1 MAQLP
6 RVGAIL
12 NATYR
17 LDALLT
23 TGGTAAVFRATHLA
37 LQKPFAVKV
46 LVPPPGASTRF
57 FEQFRVEAETLGQL
71 SHPAIVSVT
80 DFGIDPQGEGLP
92 YLVMELIEGQTL
104 DALCSDTPMPLAKAA
119 PILETIASAIDAAH
133 AAGVVH
139 GDITTRNV
147 VVTSDA
153 NGEHP
158 VLIDFGLAREAIEA
172 ERSSSGMDPYLAGT
186 VPYLAPEIVRGGS
199 QTTASDI
206 YAFAVLAYRV
216 LTGREPFSGSRP
228 DVLEAHV
235 ADAPPAPSRHVPS
248 LPHTVDAVI
257 IGALAKS
264 PHSRPR
270 AAAEITQTLSRS
282 ARHVVRKAWL
292 RHELPRRGAAALL
305 VAVAVAA
312 THSWLERI
320 DLLRRLQGIAF
331 DTQVRWSSPRDPDR
345 RLLLVSFDDRTL
357 AADSTPLPN
366 RADEVGERL
375 TRLMAAGASVVGVD
389 LLLPAHWGESRSF
402 ADLVLRHAP
411 RLALAVAQDG
421 NERVGPEVIGGLVAA
436 ALGPD
441 AARRLFASVNVEPD
455 VDGVVRFA
463 RVFRETSDGGRQ
475 PTLAGRLAGWPDER
489 RLTNLQ
495 DRALIDY
502 RLERRALERLSWVD
516 LEARLRDDPDMFAG
530 RLVLVGAEFAGA
542 GDRHLAPRPGGPPT
556 DVTGLEQQAIIAAT
570 FLSPSRL
577 STPTG
582 WQQTVAVSL
591 LVLLATGLG
600 VVTLL
605 RARPV
610 PVLATTAAAVAVWVA
625 GAAIAV
631 SGDVVVPVAVPVA
644 QLGATLLV
652 TALWSPRWSSPPE
665 RRWLVREGASGSR
678 LVPRP

>member
-71 SHPAIVSVT
+71 THPAIVSVT
-80 DFGIDPQGEGLP
+80 DFGIDPQGEGVP
-92 YLVMELIEGQTL
+92 YLVMELVEGPTL
-104 DALCSDTPMPLAKAA
+104 EALCGDTPMPLARAA
-119 PILETIASAIDAAH
+119 PILETIAFAIDAAH
-133 AAGVVH
+133 AAGIVH

-158 VLIDFGLAREAIEA
+158 VLIDFGLAREAGEA
-172 ERSSSGMDPYLAGT
+172 ERSSSGTDSYLAGT
-186 VPYLAPEIVRGGS
+186 VAYVAPEIARGS
-199 QTTASDI
+199 PRTMASDM
-206 YAFAVLAYRV
+206 YAFGVLVYRV

-235 ADAPPAPSRHVPS
+235 ADAPPAPSTHVPA
-248 LPHTVDAVI
+248 LPDAVDAAI
-257 IGALAKS
+257 IGALAK
-264 PHSRPR
+264 PPDARPR
-270 AAAEITQTLSRS
+270 AAVEIARTLSRS
-282 ARHVVRKAWL
+282 ARHVARREWL
-292 RHELPRRGAAALL
+292 RREVPRRGAAALL

-312 THSWLERI
+312 THPWLERI
-320 DLLRRLQGIAF
+320 DLLQRLQGIAF
-331 DTQVRWSSPRDPDR
+331 DTQIRWSSPRDPDR
-345 RLLLVSFDDRTL
+345 RLLLIAFDDRTL
-357 AADSTPLPN
+357 AVDSTPLPD

-375 TRLMAAGASVVGVD
+375 TRLMVAGASVVGVD

-441 AARRLFASVNVEPD
+441 VARGLFASVNVEPD

-463 RVFRETSDGGRQ
+463 RMFRDTSDGARQ
-475 PTLAGRLAGWPDER
+475 PTMAGRLAGWPDER
-489 RLTNLQ
+489 RIANLH
-495 DRALIDY
+495 DRTLIDY
-502 RLERRALERLSWVD
+502 RLERRALERVSWVD
-516 LEARLRDDPDMFAG
+516 LESRLRDHPDMFAG
-530 RLVLVGAEFAGA
+530 RVVLVGAEFAGA

-556 DVTGLEQQAIIAAT
+556 DVSGLEQQAIIAAT

-577 STPTG
+577 STPTAR
-582 WQQTVAVSL
+582 QQAVAVTS
-591 LVLLATGLG
+591 LVLVATGLG
-600 VVTLL
+600 LATLL
-605 RARPV
+605 RARPRT
-610 PVLATTAAAVAVWVA
+610 VLAATAAAVAVWGA
-625 GAAIAV
+625 AAAIAF
-631 SGDVVVPVAVPVA
+631 SHEVVIPVAVPVA
-644 QLGATLLV
+644 QLGVTLLV
-652 TALWSPRWSSPPE
+652 TALWSPRWSSTPE
-665 RRWLVREGASGSR
+665 RR
-678 LVPRP
+678 